1 MARLVP
7 ALLTRNPCN
16 QVFVLSTPE
25 AGLFSDSLVTSALPH
40 AMLTDQSTPPQT
52 SQQQHPHMA
61 KPFSEA
67 PFPLDSRSRLT
78 CSLTDRLL
86 SVSFVYFEPLNAFLF
101 LFCVYLGGDSTPTQA
116 FKYYL
121 CPDNTQVS
129 IFSLSL
135 CSERPAHTSH
145 WLPGISTQTP
155 SGQIYMAK
163 AGLFVPKSVLPLSLH
178 RKSHFWSSSCS
189 GQKS

>member
-1 MARLVP
+1 MPSFEHLSTGLAGRKGCWEVWLPRLVP

-40 AMLTDQSTPPQT
+40 AMLTDQSTLPQT

-101 LFCVYLGGDSTPTQA
+101 LFCLPRRRSHSYPGLQ
-116 FKYYL
+116 
-121 CPDNTQVS
+121 
-129 IFSLSL
+129 ILSL
-135 CSERPAHTSH
+135 P
-145 WLPGISTQTP
+145 
-155 SGQIYMAK
+155 
-163 AGLFVPKSVLPLSLH
+163 
-178 RKSHFWSSSCS
+178 
-189 GQKS
+189 